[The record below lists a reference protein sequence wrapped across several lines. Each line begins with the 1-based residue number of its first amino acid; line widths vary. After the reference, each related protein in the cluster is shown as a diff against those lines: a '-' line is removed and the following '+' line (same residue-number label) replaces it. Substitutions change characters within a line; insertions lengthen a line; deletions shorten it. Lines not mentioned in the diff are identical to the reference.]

1 MNWIV
6 LGSYYKQ
13 QLTTSENLN
22 IMKKTISINLAG
34 LVYQIDEDA
43 YNLLEA
49 YLDKIRSAFPQ
60 KDEQEE
66 ILSDIEHRFAELF
79 TEKLGKRTEV
89 VHLKMV
95 QEAIDTLGDIE
106 MIDDEAPSASSDNFN
121 ANSREKRKLFRSVDD
136 KILGGVLGGLAVYFG
151 IEAVWL
157 RLIFVLLAI
166 ASIGIPVGIIYLLL
180 WAILPKAITA
190 SQKLQMQGEPVNLN
204 NLQENLKK
212 NLSSENLKSASSSV
226 ANGAN
231 ELLKVGLKLAA
242 SILGFIILFHLVIFS
257 FVWFIS
263 SFFLSFMAGD
273 FVQLIFNSNLEFL
286 SLSTVIFVLA
296 AIPSV
301 LAVFFVYK
309 VRSNQPVPWA
319 KASFIGLF
327 IWILSLFM
335 GILLVF
341 NVLKEFKTSATTEN
355 YLNIPF
361 TNDLQEISIDFK
373 SDLEQDNLDFY
384 FEDGNW
390 QTEGF
395 VYDAGDSILKL
406 NSVSLQVKASE
417 DSTFSLL
424 AIAKS
429 NGRTKEDAEK
439 HLERFTYEVEWIN
452 NKQLIIPATLVLKGE
467 NKFRLQRM
475 YYVLEV
481 PVGTN
486 IKFEEGAHNFIS
498 KTVLESSAKKKDL
511 DANTW
516 LMTKAGLECL
526 TCLNFEEINEDK
538 DKITLEE
545 ALDSLDDKIEK
556 LIEDKV
562 N

>member
-1 MNWIV
+1 
-6 LGSYYKQ
+6 
-13 QLTTSENLN
+13 
-22 IMKKTISINLAG
+22 MKKTISINLAG

-43 YNLLEA
+43 YNLLEE
-49 YLDKIRSAFPQ
+49 YLDKIRAAFPQ

-89 VHLKMV
+89 VQLKMV

-106 MIDDEAPSASSDNFN
+106 MIDDEAPK
-121 ANSREKRKLFRSVDD
+121 ANSANAQSSTRRQRKLFRSVDD
-136 KILGGVLGGLAVYFG
+136 KILGGVLGGLAVYLG

-166 ASIGIPVGIIYLLL
+166 ASIGIPVGIIYALL
-180 WAILPKAITA
+180 WVILPKAVTA

-212 NLSSENLKSASSSV
+212 NLSSENLKSASSNLAS
-226 ANGAN
+226 GAG
-231 ELLKVGLKLAA
+231 ELLKVGFKLAA
-242 SILGFIILFHLVIFS
+242 AILGVIILFHLIVFS

-263 SFFLSFMAGD
+263 SFFLSFMASD
-273 FVQLIFNSNLEFL
+273 YVNLIFNSNLEFL
-286 SLSTVIFVLA
+286 ALSTILFILA
-296 AIPSV
+296 AIPSI
-301 LAVFFVYK
+301 LAVYFIYK
-309 VRSNQPVPWA
+309 VRSNAPVPWA
-319 KASFIGLF
+319 KASFVGLF
-327 IWILSLFM
+327 TWIFSLLLA
-335 GILLVF
+335 ILLVF

-361 TNDLQEISIDFK
+361 DSDLQEITIDFK
-373 SDLEQDNLDFY
+373 SDFDQDNFDFN
-384 FEDGNW
+384 FENGDW
-390 QTEGF
+390 QTDGF
-395 VYDAGDSILKL
+395 IFDSSDSILKL

-429 NGRTKEDAEK
+429 NGNSKDDAEK

-452 NKQLIIPATLVLKGE
+452 NNELIIPATLVLKGE

-481 PVGTN
+481 PVGTK
-486 IKFEEGAHNFIS
+486 IKFEEGAHSFIS
-498 KTVLESSAKKKDL
+498 KTILESSAKKKDL

-526 TCLNFEEINEDK
+526 SCAKFEEIEQTD

-545 ALDSLDDKIEK
+545 ALDSLDEKIEK
-556 LIEDKV
+556 ILDEKIK
-562 N
+562 